1 MLITSL
7 KTLNLLAP
15 NKIDQ
20 DVRNHQNAVVFNV
33 DKPDQI
39 FQNKPLHVSSIFG
52 LLLGEYKCN
61 IYIALKYLNYLFL
74 VNS

>member
-20 DVRNHQNAVVFNV
+20 DVRNHTNAVVFNV
-33 DKPDQI
+33 DKPDQT
-39 FQNKPLHVSSIFG
+39 FQNKHVSSIFG
-52 LLLGEYKCN
+52 LL
-61 IYIALKYLNYLFL
+61 
-74 VNS
+74 